1 MRQTRWVLG
10 GNIFVAVAL
19 VVAMTFALRA
29 LANGGIPAGVG
40 HAARWSTGCTTRWGG
55 PAPYRPVPKAMMAYP
70 KFKQHLAVVLGGVAV
85 LVPVFAWLV
94 SHRAIAGYV
103 LYTVGAVALGYIIF
117 EAVRVTRRER
127 ERLQVILIMAFFSM
141 LFWAFFEQAGSSINN
156 FTDRNVDRVAEARVI
171 TAADVGRTDHHP
183 AQPGAARLPPGRSR
197 VHPRP
202 ARRRAR
208 RRAEPPTRPRPRAAW
223 EITADH
229 VGMGVGG
236 SEVPASV
243 FQATNPIYIL
253 LFGLVFTA
261 LWGALAKRD
270 REPSTPTKFVMGLVQ
285 LGARASG
292 CCGTAPSTPTG
303 GVWLA

>member
-1 MRQTRWVLG
+1 MAGEHRQIARLVLYSTG
-10 GNIFVAVAL
+10 TVAL
-19 VVAMTFALRA
+19 
-29 LANGGIPAGVG
+29 
-40 HAARWSTGCTTRWGG
+40 
-55 PAPYRPVPKAMMAYP
+55 AYI
-70 KFKQHLAVVLGGVAV
+70 V
-85 LVPVFAWLV
+85 
-94 SHRAIAGYV
+94 
-103 LYTVGAVALGYIIF
+103 F

-127 ERLQVILIMAFFSM
+127 ERLFVILIMAFFSM

-171 TAADVGRTDHHP
+171 TAADVGRTAHHP

-197 VHPRP
+197 LHPRP

-208 RRAEPPTRPRPRAAW
+208 RRAGRAPDRAPRRW
-223 EITADH
+223 EITREH
-229 VGMGVGG
+229 VGMGLGG

-253 LFGLVFTA
+253 VFGLVFTA

-285 LGARASG
+285 LGAG
-292 CCGTAPSTPTG
+292 F
-303 GVWLA
+303 GVLWYGAQHADGRGWWA